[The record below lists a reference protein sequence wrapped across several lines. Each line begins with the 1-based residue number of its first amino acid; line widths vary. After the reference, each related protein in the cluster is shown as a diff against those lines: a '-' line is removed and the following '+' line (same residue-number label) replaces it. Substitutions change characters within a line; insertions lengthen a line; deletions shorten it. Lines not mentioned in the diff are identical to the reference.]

1 MADVLYQSVSTTPTN
16 NKEII
21 LAYPGKTNG
30 LYEYHLL
37 PRGSGWAGCISATQN
52 VVDAFFMKNGL
63 SIDAPGSGYVES
75 GYSGADT
82 YYDTK
87 YLYGSSE
94 KKAGLV
100 TTAGTII
107 CTSTVNRAFMRNSFS
122 R

>member
-1 MADVLYQSVSTTPTN
+1 MPEYDLYKEYLDDGSIDALMSCINLFLTTPTN

-63 SIDAPGSGYVES
+63 SIDAPGSGYVEV
-75 GYSGADT
+75 AT
-82 YYDTK
+82 PVRT
-87 YLYGSSE
+87 LIMIRNTCMAVRR
-94 KKAGLV
+94 KKLD
-100 TTAGTII
+100 
-107 CTSTVNRAFMRNSFS
+107 
-122 R
+122 